1 MRVTP
6 PVVRELESS
15 PDLVSL
21 ISAARDAG
29 LETMLLERP
38 MPDAVSIAGL
48 GRQYDLVSTTA
59 GVALEAAD
67 GTRLDE
73 ERGPRRLDAA
83 SRLWQRFTAGQADDD
98 ALPGT
103 GLVAVG
109 GFAFD
114 PDREPQEPWLGFP
127 SLLFRVPQL
136 AVTRVRGRTFLS
148 GDESLLECRPSAQA
162 PPARRLTV
170 ESERSPE
177 SWSAAVAEASHRLQ
191 AGEAAKVVLARQ
203 VFAHA
208 DGVLSAGAVL
218 RSLRASYPACY
229 IYLVSGAD
237 GTALA
242 GASPE
247 LLIRRTGTRAVSQPM
262 AGSIARGRN
271 EAEDERLA
279 RALRASGK
287 DSEEHRIT
295 ARYVHQALTRF
306 GEQVE
311 RRPPEVVRL
320 TNIQHLATE
329 VRAWLPEPRP
339 TLLELAAALHPT
351 PAVNG
356 YPAAAA
362 RELLAGLEKM
372 ERGWYAGAV
381 GWLDSRGDGELA
393 VAIRCGLLDG
403 DGARL
408 YAGVGIMPLS
418 EPAAELAETELKLRA
433 LLGAISA

>member
-1 MRVTP
+1 
-6 PVVRELESS
+6 
-15 PDLVSL
+15 
-21 ISAARDAG
+21 
-29 LETMLLERP
+29 MLLERP
-38 MPDAVSIAGL
+38 LPDAVSILGL
-48 GRQYDLVSTTA
+48 GRSYDLVATVE
-59 GVALEAAD
+59 GVALATAA

-73 ERGPRRLDAA
+73 EPGHRRLAA
-83 SRLWQRFTAGQADDD
+83 AGRLWRRFTSDQAVEEE

-103 GLVAVG
+103 GRVALG

-114 PDREPQEPWLGFP
+114 PDREPEAPWLGFP

-148 GDESLLECRPSAQA
+148 GDESLLDCRPFAQA
-162 PPARRLTV
+162 PAARRLSV

-177 SWSAAVAEASHRLQ
+177 SWSAAVAEASRRLR
-191 AGEAAKVVLARQ
+191 AGAAAKVVLARQ

-208 DGVLSAGAVL
+208 DGVLAAGAVL

-247 LLIRRTGTRAVSQPM
+247 LLLRRAGSRAVSQPM

-271 EAEDERLA
+271 EAEDEQLA
-279 RALRASGK
+279 EELRASAK

-295 ARYVHQALTRF
+295 ARHVRQALARF
-306 GEQVE
+306 GAVVEQ
-311 RRPPEVVRL
+311 RPPEVVRL

-329 VRAWLPEPRP
+329 VRARLTPPVP
-339 TLLELAAALHPT
+339 NLLEVAAELHPT

-356 YPAAAA
+356 SPAANA
-362 RELLAGLEKM
+362 REMLAELEEM

-408 YAGVGIMPLS
+408 YAGVGIMPDS
-418 EPAAELAETELKLRA
+418 DPAAELAETELKLKA
-433 LLGAISA
+433 LLGAIST

>member
-1 MRVTP
+1 MAP
-6 PVVRELESS
+6 LHVRELESS
-15 PDLVSL
+15 PDLISL
-21 ISAARDAG
+21 MSAARDAG

-38 MPDAVSIAGL
+38 LPDAVSILGL
-48 GRQYDLVSTTA
+48 GRSCDLVATVG
-59 GVALEAAD
+59 GVVLAAPD

-73 ERGPRRLDAA
+73 EPGRRRLAA
-83 SRLWQRFTAGQADDD
+83 AGRLWRRFSAAQAIDEQ

-103 GLVAVG
+103 GQVALG

-114 PDREPQEPWLGFP
+114 PDREPKAPWLGFP

-148 GDESLLECRPSAQA
+148 GDESLLECRPSLQGAA
-162 PPARRLTV
+162 ARRLSV

-177 SWSAAVAEASHRLQ
+177 SWSAAVAEASRRLR
-191 AGEAAKVVLARQ
+191 AGAATKVVLARQ

-208 DGVLSAGAVL
+208 DGVLAAGAVL

-247 LLIRRTGTRAVSQPM
+247 LLLRRAGSRAVSQPM

-271 EAEDERLA
+271 EAEDDQLA
-279 RALRASGK
+279 EQLRASAK

-295 ARYVHQALTRF
+295 ARHVRQALARF
-306 GEQVE
+306 GDQVE
-311 RRPPEVVRL
+311 QRPPEVVRL

-329 VRAWLPEPRP
+329 VRGRLTQPLPN
-339 TLLELAAALHPT
+339 LLEAAAALHPT

-356 YPAAAA
+356 YPTAAA
-362 RELLAGLEKM
+362 REMLAELEEM

-393 VAIRCGLLDG
+393 VAIRCGLLEG

-408 YAGVGIMPLS
+408 YAGVGVMPDS